1 VDQAYSLG
9 RYMNRVL
16 VTGGAG
22 RVGAAVVRRLLRD
35 PDYEVR
41 VSDRRV
47 APGWM
52 REGCEVHNG
61 DLRVLAEARKA
72 IAGCSHVVHLAAMAD
87 VPELAHT
94 LTEVNAA
101 LHNAVFR
108 AALDE
113 DVARFVYVSSSSVF
127 ERATEFPTT
136 EEHLLECPIPLSPRG
151 FSKLSGEMYC
161 RAAHAEHG
169 LPHTIC
175 RPSSAYGRHESADDS
190 GLVAD
195 LLRRSGLRE
204 RPLPIPA
211 SGEHTRTP
219 THVDDV
225 AEGIVTAMSQPAGL
239 NEDFNLAAAEEL
251 TIAEIAALCWE
262 ACGND
267 PDELALSLAPDPGMH
282 AGAVRSLP
290 SAEKAQRLLG
300 WEARI
305 SAREGISGCVEQVVP
320 A

>member
-1 VDQAYSLG
+1 
-9 RYMNRVL
+9 MNRVL

-22 RVGAAVVRRLLRD
+22 RIGAAVVRRLLRD
-35 PDYEVR
+35 PEYEVR
-41 VSDRRV
+41 VSDRRG
-47 APGWM
+47 APDWM
-52 REGCEVHNG
+52 REGCEVHSG

-72 IAGCSHVVHLAAMAD
+72 IAGCSHVVHLAAMPD
-87 VPELAHT
+87 RPELAYT
-94 LTEVNAA
+94 LTEVNHA

-113 DVARFVYVSSSSVF
+113 DVSRFVYVSSSSVF

-136 EEHLLECPIPLSPRG
+136 EEHLAQCPFPLSPRG

-169 LPHTIC
+169 LAYTIC
-175 RPSSAYGRHESADDS
+175 RPSSAYGRDESPDDH
-190 GLVAD
+190 GLVGD
-195 LLRRSGLRE
+195 LLRGSELRE
-204 RPLPIPA
+204 RPLPIPGA
-211 SGEHTRTP
+211 AEDTRTP

-225 AEGIVTAMSQPAGL
+225 ADGIVTAMSNPAGL

-251 TIAEIAALCWE
+251 TLAEIAALCWQ

-267 PDELALSLAPDPGMH
+267 PDELELAPAPGG
-282 AGAVRSLP
+282 AGCGARQWP
-290 SAEKAQRLLG
+290 SAEKAQRLLD

-305 SAREGISGCVEQVVP
+305 SAREGIIGCVEQVVP
-320 A
+320 V